1 MRDGLCLSTEK
12 KTFFYIVTLS
22 VCRQRRVIEPPLDV
36 LNAPS
41 AFLRVHV
48 APRTSPL
55 TSAHARPGRSASA
68 SPVHAPGAP
77 RRGREAAF
85 VARAPTGRAELDR
98 ERVAGLLASREPR
111 IEERPRGVSV
121 GERRARH
128 ARARARWSLRDA
140 MRARRGAR
148 ALRGPPARVDAPRA
162 RPAPTRPASRG
173 RGRRRVRRR
182 IRRLVVFFSRRVR
195 LGRGRDE
202 PGQLPARGGAPAGHV
217 FPPDGEPRGAAP
229 GRAGARRA
237 RR

>member
-1 MRDGLCLSTEK
+1 MTEGRTFCFLSTEK
-12 KTFFYIVTLS
+12 KTLFLS
-22 VCRQRRVIEPPLDV
+22 ESHSVRSVRWQTSTRVSFLSRPLDCSTPTPTRHF
-36 LNAPS
+36 NAPKA

-48 APRTSPL
+48 APRPSPL

-77 RRGREAAF
+77 RREREAAF

-173 RGRRRVRRR
+173 QVLRRRVRRR
-182 IRRLVVFFSRRVR
+182 IRRVVVFSRRVR

-202 PGQLPARGGAPAGHV
+202 PGQLPARGGAPA
-217 FPPDGEPRGAAP
+217 
-229 GRAGARRA
+229 
-237 RR
+237 

>member
-1 MRDGLCLSTEK
+1 LFVDG
-12 KTFFYIVTLS
+12 F
-22 VCRQRRVIEPPLDV
+22 QRRRSFFLSSESHRRRRRASHLTRDRSTARRPHDFI
-36 LNAPS
+36 APS

-48 APRTSPL
+48 APRPSPL

-77 RRGREAAF
+77 RREREAAF

-173 RGRRRVRRR
+173 QVLRRRVRRR
-182 IRRLVVFFSRRVR
+182 IRRVVVVFSRRVR
-195 LGRGRDE
+195 QRRGRDE
-202 PGQLPARGGAPAGHV
+202 PGQLPTRGGAPA
-217 FPPDGEPRGAAP
+217 
-229 GRAGARRA
+229 
-237 RR
+237 

>member
-1 MRDGLCLSTEK
+1 MTEGRTFCLSTDSKEDALS
-12 KTFFYIVTLS
+12 FFHQRVTVTLS
-22 VCRQRRVIEPPLDV
+22 VRWRRRRASDFSRDRSTARRRHVFI
-36 LNAPS
+36 APS

-48 APRTSPL
+48 APRPSPL

-77 RRGREAAF
+77 RREREAAF

-173 RGRRRVRRR
+173 QVLRRRVRRR
-182 IRRLVVFFSRRVR
+182 IRRVVVVFSRRVR

-202 PGQLPARGGAPAGHV
+202 PGQLPARGGAPA
-217 FPPDGEPRGAAP
+217 
-229 GRAGARRA
+229 
-237 RR
+237 

>member
-1 MRDGLCLSTEK
+1 MTEGRTFCFVDGSKEDALSFSESHSQRSVRWQTS
-12 KTFFYIVTLS
+12 TRVSFLS
-22 VCRQRRVIEPPLDV
+22 RPLDCST
-36 LNAPS
+36 PDMISSPQS

-48 APRTSPL
+48 APRPSPL

-77 RRGREAAF
+77 RREREAAF

-173 RGRRRVRRR
+173 QVLRRRVRRR
-182 IRRLVVFFSRRVR
+182 IRRVVVVFSRRVR

-202 PGQLPARGGAPAGHV
+202 PGQLPARGGAPA
-217 FPPDGEPRGAAP
+217 
-229 GRAGARRA
+229 
-237 RR
+237 

>member
-1 MRDGLCLSTEK
+1 MTEGRTFCLSTPKEDALL
-12 KTFFYIVTLS
+12 FLS
-22 VCRQRRVIEPPLDV
+22 ESHSHALCALETSTRVSFLSRPRTALATPTPTRHF
-36 LNAPS
+36 NAPKA

-48 APRTSPL
+48 APRPSPL

-77 RRGREAAF
+77 RREREAAF

-173 RGRRRVRRR
+173 QVLRRRVRRR
-182 IRRLVVFFSRRVR
+182 IRRVVVVFSRRVR

-202 PGQLPARGGAPAGHV
+202 PGQLPARGGAPA
-217 FPPDGEPRGAAP
+217 
-229 GRAGARRA
+229 
-237 RR
+237 

>member
-1 MRDGLCLSTEK
+1 MVCRRIPK
-12 KTFFYIVTLS
+12 KTLFLS
-22 VCRQRRVIEPPLDV
+22 PESQSRFLCVGDSTRVSFDSRPLDCARPHDFI
-36 LNAPS
+36 APS

-48 APRTSPL
+48 APRPSPL

-77 RRGREAAF
+77 RREREAAF

-148 ALRGPPARVDAPRA
+148 APRGPPARVDAPRA

-173 RGRRRVRRR
+173 QVLRRRVRRR
-182 IRRLVVFFSRRVR
+182 IRRVVVVFSRRVR

-202 PGQLPARGGAPAGHV
+202 PGQLPARGGAPA
-217 FPPDGEPRGAAP
+217 
-229 GRAGARRA
+229 
-237 RR
+237 

>member
-1 MRDGLCLSTEK
+1 MFFVHGKEDALSEQRVTVCAQCVGRRRRASHFSRDRSTA
-12 KTFFYIVTLS
+12 
-22 VCRQRRVIEPPLDV
+22 RRPHDFI
-36 LNAPS
+36 APS

-48 APRTSPL
+48 APRPSPL

-77 RRGREAAF
+77 RREREAAF

-173 RGRRRVRRR
+173 QVLRRRVRRR
-182 IRRLVVFFSRRVR
+182 IRRVVVVFSRRVR

-202 PGQLPARGGAPAGHV
+202 PGQLPARGGAPA
-217 FPPDGEPRGAAP
+217 
-229 GRAGARRA
+229 
-237 RR
+237 